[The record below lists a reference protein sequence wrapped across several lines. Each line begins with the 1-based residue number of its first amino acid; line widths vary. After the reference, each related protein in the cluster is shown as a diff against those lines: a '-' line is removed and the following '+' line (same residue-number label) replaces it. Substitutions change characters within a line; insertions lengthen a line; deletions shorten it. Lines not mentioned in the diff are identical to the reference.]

1 MKKTVT
7 LLTMTALVIAAYS
20 CKKNSATSNLKTAS
34 LVLPATTEQF
44 YSNNGGSLF
53 TDSLNKVATL
63 GKVLFYDG
71 HLSINNAVSCGSCH
85 KQALGFADSKTLS
98 VGFEG
103 RLTKRNSIGFNN
115 IGFSTSLF
123 WDGRENNLNNLAIR
137 PLTNHVE
144 MGITDVDYLPAKLSA
159 LSYYTPLFQNAYGDN
174 QVTNERIS
182 GAIAVFMRS
191 ISSNNS
197 RFDQYNNGNKQAMSA
212 LEIQGM
218 SLFSTKYNCASC
230 HSGSF
235 GGYYG
240 FNNFKD
246 IGLDENYGDNGRGT
260 VSANK
265 ADQGTFRIPNLRNVA
280 LTAPYMHDGRYAT
293 LNDVLEHYSHNIKNS
308 PNLDPLL
315 KDKDGIARAMN
326 ISDNEKLAIIAFLNT
341 FTDYNTVADPKFSN
355 PFKVID

>member
-1 MKKTVT
+1 
-7 LLTMTALVIAAYS
+7 
-20 CKKNSATSNLKTAS
+20 
-34 LVLPATTEQF
+34 
-44 YSNNGGSLF
+44 
-53 TDSLNKVATL
+53 
-63 GKVLFYDG
+63 VLFYDG

-85 KQALGFADSKTLS
+85 KQTLGFADNKTLS

-115 IGFSTSLF
+115 ISFGTTLF
-123 WDGRENNLNNLAIR
+123 WDGRENNLANLALR

-144 MGITDVDYLPAKLSA
+144 MGITDEAYLPAKLSA
-159 LSYYTPLFQNAYGDN
+159 LSYYTPLFLNAFGDN

-182 GAIAVFMRS
+182 NAIATFLRS

-197 RFDQYNNGNKQAMSA
+197 RFDQYNNGNKEAMTA

-230 HSGSF
+230 HSSSF

-246 IGLDENYGDNGRGT
+246 IGLDENYADNGRGT

-293 LNDVLEHYSHNIKNS
+293 LNDVLEHYSHNIKSS

-315 KDKDGIARAMN
+315 KDKDGKARAMN

-341 FTDYNTVADPKFSN
+341 FTDYTTVADPKFSN